1 MTILKYNDKEVKLAP
16 DLTLNLSTEKSERVA
31 GDLQVVEQTSDLMA
45 LANKRIDDLVK
56 RMNDFEAGAG
66 SEWAVPL
73 QREKTERLAGDLEN
87 KNYAISLNTAMSN
100 RVDGLFTD
108 ITAVEDRVTA
118 LETEDTTIVRQGDS
132 ATLESLVVNHAV
144 SAESANISGGMT
156 VGSITNMSDKPWTK
170 INDEGENQGTWVKRQ
185 GDVVYLRVKL
195 DNSGAAVSE
204 RWVGTLPDWAQLP
217 AAVALMYTV
226 PQWTTTASNAS
237 NVQVHGNSSGDT
249 NRNKIAILKNAA
261 NMKYEFMISWAVGN
275 EPG

>member
-217 AAVALMYTV
+217 ATVALMYTV